1 MKLDKRALL
10 SVVLCTLGWIGVLG
24 LTTGFT
30 FNSFKSTVNEP
41 LKSVVFYTGGDMQG
55 STKRMSVRAL
65 DNDTALVCYE
75 SAAWHNEALSVKEY
89 LVSATVLDEIKS
101 IFNKNKM
108 LRYEKAPK
116 APFFAHDAGSSGYI
130 FTFEKQRVAFSS
142 NQVLPESAGQALKSI
157 RSCVE
162 AACAQGQR
170 LPGLVLGKNEQGEML
185 MRNVMIKGKIG
196 VTVVGYNDRCLT
208 VSLGNGLEKEASLDL
223 ATKLTKLEQPEI
235 TIYEDKTDETIKIP
249 KLSDMEHNINLPHRL
264 EAGRYALTIG
274 GYSTEFVIR

>member
-55 STKRMSVRAL
+55 STKRMSVKAL

-89 LVSATVLDEIKS
+89 LVSATVLDEIRS

-116 APFFAHDAGSSGYI
+116 ASFFAHDAGSSGYI

-170 LPGLVLGKNEQGEML
+170 LPGLVLGKNEQGEMP

-208 VSLGNGLEKEASLDL
+208 VSLGNGLEEEASLALD
-223 ATKLTKLEQPEI
+223 TKLTKLEQPEI
-235 TIYEDKTDETIKIP
+235 TIYEYKTDETIKIP
-249 KLSDMEHNINLPHRL
+249 KLSDMEHNINLPQRL
-264 EAGRYALTIG
+264 EAGSYTLSIG
-274 GYSTEFVIR
+274 GYSTEFIIR